1 RLLEEAALDKYAFE
15 RDAYLQRRRSLIDR
29 GQTPR
34 ERPPSQAPEGQPHAD
49 ASPGAAPAVPP
60 RSAAVYEPRVPEHYQ
75 AVLATEH
82 GG

>member
-34 ERPPSQAPEGQPHAD
+34 ERPPSQAPEGQPHA
-49 ASPGAAPAVPP
+49 AA
-60 RSAAVYEPRVPEHYQ
+60 H
-75 AVLATEH
+75 
-82 GG
+82 